1 MRGSNRGRKIDLLDE
16 EDLVALEPNASSSGP
31 PRSRGM
37 YFEMQVWSTRRRC
50 CARCRRSLR
59 LSENWQRDQ

>member
-16 EDLVALEPNASSSGP
+16 EDPGALESNASSSGP

-37 YFEMQVWSTRRRC
+37 YSEMQEMAYRRRW
-50 CARCRRSLR
+50 CARCRCPRR
-59 LSENWQRDQ
+59 LCVDYQRRQ

>member
-1 MRGSNRGRKIDLLDE
+1 MDLLVE
-16 EDLVALEPNASSSGP
+16 EDPEALVVNALSSGP